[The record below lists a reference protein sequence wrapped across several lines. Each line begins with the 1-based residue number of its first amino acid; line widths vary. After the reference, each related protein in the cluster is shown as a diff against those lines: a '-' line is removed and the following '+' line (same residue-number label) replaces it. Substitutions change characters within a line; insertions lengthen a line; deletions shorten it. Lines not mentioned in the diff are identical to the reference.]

1 MKTEQ
6 VKSEDAPIYAVRGDD
21 AIISRALEILA
32 QRNAKGVT
40 LGSTNDTKDYL
51 RLKLAELE
59 HEVFGVVLL
68 DNRHRVLSFHELFRG
83 TLNGT
88 AVYPRE
94 VLKLA
99 LGENAAAVILFHNH
113 PSGVPEPSRADELL
127 TARLKDA
134 LNMVDIRTLD
144 HLVIGADGVV
154 SFSERGLL

>member
-1 MKTEQ
+1 MNWK
-6 VKSEDAPIYAVRGDD
+6 I
-21 AIISRALEILA
+21 EIKPTAEKQYL
-32 QRNAKGVT
+32 K
-40 LGSTNDTKDYL
+40 LGKNIRK
-51 RLKLAELE
+51 RIKEALAELE

-68 DNRHRVLSFHELFRG
+68 DNHQRVLSFHELFRG

-144 HLVIGADGVV
+144 HLVIGAEGVV